1 MSKGR
6 VTEMRAE
13 KLKDTSQVESEGNIR
28 GRRGGARLF
37 TPPGS
42 GEGLVAVL
50 VRNSG
55 LPCRETALVTAGAE
69 ARPLADR
76 YWARMRNLWA
86 FCASVLW
93 T

>member
-1 MSKGR
+1 MSKGP

-13 KLKDTSQVESEGNIR
+13 KMKDMSQVESEGNIR
-28 GRRGGARLF
+28 GRRGGAWLF
-37 TPPGS
+37 RPAGG

-55 LPCRETALVTAGAE
+55 LPCRETALVTAE